1 MATKKRTGLE
11 EEKMTDANIA
21 RVIAL
26 LEPTEE
32 GVKPITKKLACE
44 LLGMAYNT
52 KRLDQVIQEYRDR
65 KEKDRERRAAKRGKP
80 ATADEVQYV
89 IQDYLSGETV
99 DSISKSLY
107 RSTAFVKGILEKY
120 HVPIRSQKHD
130 YFKPSFIPDGAV
142 RERFKVGEVVY
153 SARYDSTARIEAE
166 IENSTK
172 HGWVYRLWLIADK
185 WQQCCY
191 QPASELASLEHL
203 RELGVK
209 I

>member
-11 EEKMTDANIA
+11 EERMVDSNIA
-21 RVIAL
+21 KVIAM
-26 LEPTEE
+26 LEPTDTEQ
-32 GVKPITKKLACE
+32 KPWTKKECCQY
-44 LLGMAYNT
+44 LGMAYNT

-80 ATADEVQYV
+80 ATTDEVQYV

-130 YFKPSFIPDGAV
+130 YFKPELIPDGAV

-153 SARYDSTARIEAE
+153 SARYDSTARIDAE
-166 IENSTK
+166 IENHPA
-172 HGWVYRLWLIADK
+172 HGWVYRLWLIAER
-185 WQQCCY
+185 WRQCCY

>member
-21 RVIAL
+21 RVITL
-26 LEPTEE
+26 LEPQEE
-32 GVKPITKKLACE
+32 GAKPITKKLACE

-52 KRLDQVIQEYRDR
+52 KRLDQVIQEYAER
-65 KEKDRERRAAKRGKP
+65 KSKERERRAAKRGKP
-80 ATADEVQYV
+80 ATTDEVQYV

-120 HVPIRSQKHD
+120 HVPIRSAKHD
-130 YFKPSFIPDGAV
+130 YFHPELIPDGAV
-142 RERFKVGEVVY
+142 RERFRVGEIVY
-153 SARYDSTARIEAE
+153 SARYDSTARIDAE
-166 IENSTK
+166 IENSPK

>member
-21 RVIAL
+21 RVISL

-65 KEKDRERRAAKRGKP
+65 KAKDRERRAAKRGKP
-80 ATADEVQYV
+80 ATVDEIQYV

-130 YFKPSFIPDGAV
+130 YFKSSFIPDGAV
-142 RERFKVGEVVY
+142 RERFKVGEIVY

-166 IENSTK
+166 IENSAK
-172 HGWVYRLWLIADK
+172 HGWVYRIWLLAEK
-185 WQQCCY
+185 WRQHAY
-191 QPASELASLEHL
+191 QEAAELASLEHL
-203 RELGVK
+203 REIGVK

>member
-1 MATKKRTGLE
+1 
-11 EEKMTDANIA
+11 MTDANIA
-21 RVIAL
+21 RVINL
-26 LEPTEE
+26 LEPQEE
-32 GVKPITKKLACE
+32 GAKPITKKLACE

-80 ATADEVQYV
+80 ATTDEVQYV

-120 HVPIRSQKHD
+120 HVPIRSAKHD
-130 YFKPSFIPDGAV
+130 YFHPELIPDGAV

-153 SARYDSTARIEAE
+153 SARYDSTARIDSE
-166 IENSTK
+166 IENSPK

-191 QPASELASLEHL
+191 QPSSELASLEHL

>member
-21 RVIAL
+21 RVITL
-26 LEPTEE
+26 LEPQEE
-32 GVKPITKKLACE
+32 GAKPITKKLACE

-52 KRLDQVIQEYRDR
+52 KRLDQVIQEYTER
-65 KEKDRERRAAKRGKP
+65 KSKERERRAAKRGKP
-80 ATADEVQYV
+80 ATTDEVQYV

-120 HVPIRSQKHD
+120 HVPIRSAKHD
-130 YFKPSFIPDGAV
+130 YFHPELIPDGAV
-142 RERFKVGEVVY
+142 RERFRVGEIVY
-153 SARYDSTARIEAE
+153 SARYDSTARIDAE
-166 IENSTK
+166 IENSPK

>member
-1 MATKKRTGLE
+1 MATKKRNGLE
-11 EEKMTDANIA
+11 EEKMTDANIL
-21 RVIAL
+21 RVIGL

-32 GVKPITKKLACE
+32 GTKPITKKLACE

-52 KRLDQVIQEYRDR
+52 TRLVTVINEYKER
-65 KEKDRERRAAKRGKP
+65 KAKERERRAAKRGKP
-80 ATADEVQYV
+80 AAPDEVQYV
-89 IQDYLSGETV
+89 IQDYINGETI

-107 RSTAFVKGILEKY
+107 RSTQFVKGILEK
-120 HVPIRSQKHD
+120 HAVPIRSQKHD
-130 YFKPSFIPDGAV
+130 YFKPELVPEDAV

-153 SARYDSTARIEAE
+153 SARYDSTARIDAE
-166 IENSTK
+166 IENSPK
-172 HGWVYRLWLIADK
+172 HGWVYRLWLKAER

-209 I
+209 V

>member
-21 RVIAL
+21 RVITL
-26 LEPTEE
+26 LEPQEE
-32 GVKPITKKLACE
+32 GAKPITKKLACE

-52 KRLDQVIQEYRDR
+52 KRLDQVIQEYTER
-65 KEKDRERRAAKRGKP
+65 KSKERERRAAKRGKP
-80 ATADEVQYV
+80 ATPDEVQYV

-120 HVPIRSQKHD
+120 HVPIRSAKHD
-130 YFKPSFIPDGAV
+130 YFHPELIPDGAV
-142 RERFKVGEVVY
+142 RERFRVGEIVY
-153 SARYDSTARIEAE
+153 SARYDSTARIDAE
-166 IENSTK
+166 IENSPK

>member
-21 RVIAL
+21 RVITL

-52 KRLDQVIQEYRDR
+52 KRLDQVIQEYRER

-80 ATADEVQYV
+80 ATPDEVQYV

-130 YFKPSFIPDGAV
+130 YFKPELIPDGAV

-153 SARYDSTARIEAE
+153 SARYDSTARIDAE
-166 IENSTK
+166 IENSAK
-172 HGWVYRLWLIADK
+172 HGWVYRVWLLAEK
-185 WQQCCY
+185 WSQNAY

>member
-21 RVIAL
+21 RVITL

-32 GVKPITKKLACE
+32 GARPITKKLACE

-52 KRLDQVIQEYRDR
+52 KRLDQVIQEYTER
-65 KEKDRERRAAKRGKP
+65 KSKERERRAAKRGKP
-80 ATADEVQYV
+80 ATTDEVQYV

-120 HVPIRSQKHD
+120 HVPIRSAKHD
-130 YFKPSFIPDGAV
+130 YFHPELIPDGAV
-142 RERFKVGEVVY
+142 RERFRVGEIVY
-153 SARYDSTARIEAE
+153 SARYDSTARIDAE
-166 IENSTK
+166 IENSPK